1 MLTDCAVSLPN
12 MFYLHENSI
21 YVLQYIYLHKN
32 LMHINYLCILY
43 MYKES
48 EHKTII

>member
-21 YVLQYIYLHKN
+21 YVLQYIYLH
-32 LMHINYLCILY
+32 INYLCILY